1 MRARANAEEALKAPE
16 RVKDRV
22 VSIHSN
28 GAVAGFT
35 PKETALIGKV

>member
-28 GAVAGFT
+28 GAAGFT
-35 PKETALIGKV
+35 PKETALIEKV